1 MRSAGLGRVTPEVM
15 AIGSNVTPSGS
26 PMSEDGVASCSTTT
40 GCACSATIPSR
51 KTATTDKTTPN
62 RRMMAFPYAW
72 RRPTW
77 QPCGCFTHELDLRS
91 LSSGPWPGCGGGE
104 RAELLQ
110 DPQVVPVAADNVCN
124 LALGNAQRRRPG
136 PGHCLARRWHC
147 SDRACPFPLV
157 GACGDP
163 DSGNHVILGKLIV
176 DGDPVIGKSSAHLG
190 RDIQSRRQQLRSED
204 VLPEVQLSLVVERL
218 EVLAN
223 EGLVLVL
230 RGGHGP
236 ASCQGSSGTCSP
248 IRDSILRSPLRW
260 AQLGCISQ

>member
-1 MRSAGLGRVTPEVM
+1 M
-15 AIGSNVTPSGS
+15 
-26 PMSEDGVASCSTTT
+26 
-40 GCACSATIPSR
+40 
-51 KTATTDKTTPN
+51 
-62 RRMMAFPYAW
+62 
-72 RRPTW
+72 
-77 QPCGCFTHELDLRS
+77 HEPDLRS
-91 LSSGPWPGCGGGE
+91 LPSGPRPGCGGGE

-136 PGHCLARRWHC
+136 PGHYLARRWHW

-157 GACGDP
+157 GACGGP

-190 RDIQSRRQQLRSED
+190 RDIKSRRQQLRSKD

-223 EGLVLVL
+223 EGLVL

-236 ASCQGSSGTCSP
+236 ASCQGSNGTCSP
-248 IRDSILRSPLRW
+248 HPRFYPSHSLALGSARAHQPGPSAPGRGQTVPFEAGRQSFSCSGSPVRALVLVELALGPFVAANFEPTFPAGAEAVDGALPLRRRR
-260 AQLGCISQ
+260 SQNVRS